1 MINKLKSDFKRIFSM
16 EGEEEHS
23 EELFAEASS
32 SFLECWEDS
41 VVYSRVTCIGI
52 LSLTLMTY
60 ETVSVT

>member
-1 MINKLKSDFKRIFSM
+1 MG
-16 EGEEEHS
+16 EGKHNEEEHS

-32 SFLECWEDS
+32 SFLEHWEDG
-41 VVYSRVTCIGI
+41 VVLGKSRVTCVGI

>member
-1 MINKLKSDFKRIFSM
+1 MG
-16 EGEEEHS
+16 EGKHNEEEHS

-32 SFLECWEDS
+32 SFLERWEDS